1 MVTRK
6 VMSLLCLLMLAV
18 MVGSMQSLA
27 EANGKDIDARTE
39 EILYS
44 MTNEQK
50 VGQLFMVGLE
60 GTELLPKEKELI
72 ESKHVGGIIIYDRNM
87 KNKIHV
93 REFMK
98 KVQDTSLENKQFGN
112 LPLFV
117 AIDEEGG
124 KVSRMADKLTPP
136 PAQEDVALKGGP
148 ELAKKYAQDIAE
160 ELKYM
165 GVNVN
170 YAPVADVGRDLVKR
184 RDYSTDPHV
193 VTQYV
198 DQAVSGYEAE
208 NLICCIKHF
217 PGIGRGK
224 ADSHKG
230 FVNVSATWDE
240 LQATDLMPFKATI
253 KNHDNENFM
262 VMVAHVTY
270 SNIDPD
276 TPASLSKYFMTDV
289 LRNQLGYTGI
299 VVSDELNMGA
309 IAKYYDYDTVGLMSF
324 QAGADM
330 LIICHEYDRI
340 DKVYNSLLRG
350 LKTDAI
356 TQERLDQSVRRIIKA
371 KLKIA
376 E

>member
-39 EILYS
+39 EILNS

-136 PAQEDVALKGGP
+136 PAQEDVALKGG
-148 ELAKKYAQDIAE
+148 A
-160 ELKYM
+160 
-165 GVNVN
+165 
-170 YAPVADVGRDLVKR
+170 
-184 RDYSTDPHV
+184 
-193 VTQYV
+193 
-198 DQAVSGYEAE
+198 
-208 NLICCIKHF
+208 
-217 PGIGRGK
+217 
-224 ADSHKG
+224 
-230 FVNVSATWDE
+230 
-240 LQATDLMPFKATI
+240 
-253 KNHDNENFM
+253 
-262 VMVAHVTY
+262 
-270 SNIDPD
+270 
-276 TPASLSKYFMTDV
+276 
-289 LRNQLGYTGI
+289 
-299 VVSDELNMGA
+299 
-309 IAKYYDYDTVGLMSF
+309 
-324 QAGADM
+324 
-330 LIICHEYDRI
+330 
-340 DKVYNSLLRG
+340 
-350 LKTDAI
+350 
-356 TQERLDQSVRRIIKA
+356 
-371 KLKIA
+371 
-376 E
+376 